1 MTRSEAEIEL
11 KRIFNIDHFYDEQWK
26 AISKILAGERVLMIE
41 RTGFGKSLC
50 YQFPATQFTGLT
62 IVFSPLI
69 ALMRDQVNGLKSK
82 GINAAYINSEQTEE
96 DNNIVIEQALNG
108 ELKILYIAPER
119 QENQQW
125 LEAVRKMKLSMV
137 VIDEAHTISTWGHD
151 FRPAFRRIINL
162 VELLP
167 SHLPVLATTATATKR
182 VQHDIEQQIGG
193 KLTTIRGSLKRS
205 NFKLFVIKVKSEDEK
220 MIWLAQHLNNFKGTG
235 IIYTG
240 TRFDTENYAKWLQY
254 VGIDAVNYNAGFDGE
269 TRKEI
274 ETGLLENRWKC
285 IVSTNAL
292 GMGIDKPDLRFV
304 IHTQIPVS
312 PIHYYQEIGRAGRD
326 GLPTIIILFFNDSKI
341 GENGISQ
348 DMELPL
354 HFIENSRPTRQ
365 KYQKVIDLLKEEPL
379 SEKELARK
387 GNMKPGQIR
396 TIKYDLMDQGIIKEV
411 TLDRQKKYEYQY
423 NAPEVDYSLFNTLRE
438 IKIKDL
444 GKMEDY
450 VNTTT
455 PRMEYLC
462 HFLDSEEDTT
472 YSNCDNTNLPK
483 ATIKQQEPALVS
495 KLQEFRETYFPELE
509 LCDFTFK
516 SPTIDGKKKR
526 ITVRTPY
533 PNVIEIQ
540 RTGEATNTYFKQ
552 VDRKD
557 FSSQELLVIDDLIKQ
572 HRSNKSHI
580 TNGVAA
586 SYYGVSNVGNVI
598 HRCKYENGGDFPD
611 FLLKLTLKAFRKR
624 LGNTSFDMVLYVPP
638 TVSGDLVRNFATK
651 FASVIKVPICH
662 GLMKKRITKEQK
674 VFNSRLGKRDNIVNA
689 FDIDANVENKNII
702 LIDDIFDSGETLR
715 EIGNL
720 LTAKGANY
728 IVPVVIA
735 KTVGGTPQ

>member
-1 MTRSEAEIEL
+1 
-11 KRIFNIDHFYDEQWK
+11 
-26 AISKILAGERVLMIE
+26 
-41 RTGFGKSLC
+41 
-50 YQFPATQFTGLT
+50 
-62 IVFSPLI
+62 
-69 ALMRDQVNGLKSK
+69 
-82 GINAAYINSEQTEE
+82 
-96 DNNIVIEQALNG
+96 
-108 ELKILYIAPER
+108 
-119 QENQQW
+119 
-125 LEAVRKMKLSMV
+125 
-137 VIDEAHTISTWGHD
+137 
-151 FRPAFRRIINL
+151 
-162 VELLP
+162 
-167 SHLPVLATTATATKR
+167 
-182 VQHDIEQQIGG
+182 
-193 KLTTIRGSLKRS
+193 
-205 NFKLFVIKVKSEDEK
+205 
-220 MIWLAQHLNNFKGTG
+220 
-235 IIYTG
+235 
-240 TRFDTENYAKWLQY
+240 
-254 VGIDAVNYNAGFDGE
+254 
-269 TRKEI
+269 
-274 ETGLLENRWKC
+274 
-285 IVSTNAL
+285 
-292 GMGIDKPDLRFV
+292 
-304 IHTQIPVS
+304 
-312 PIHYYQEIGRAGRD
+312 
-326 GLPTIIILFFNDSKI
+326 
-341 GENGISQ
+341 
-348 DMELPL
+348 
-354 HFIENSRPTRQ
+354 
-365 KYQKVIDLLKEEPL
+365 
-379 SEKELARK
+379 
-387 GNMKPGQIR
+387 
-396 TIKYDLMDQGIIKEV
+396 
-411 TLDRQKKYEYQY
+411 
-423 NAPEVDYSLFNTLRE
+423 
-438 IKIKDL
+438 
-444 GKMEDY
+444 MEDY

-557 FSSQELLVIDDLIKQ
+557 FSSQELLVIDNLIKQ